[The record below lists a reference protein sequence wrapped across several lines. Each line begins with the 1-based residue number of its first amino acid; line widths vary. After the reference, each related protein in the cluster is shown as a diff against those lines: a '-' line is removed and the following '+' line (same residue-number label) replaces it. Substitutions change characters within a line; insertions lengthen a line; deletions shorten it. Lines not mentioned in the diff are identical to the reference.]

1 MMEAMV
7 SAMVINQE
15 LMVSASLIL
24 SYTLSTS
31 LQALIQQHQVIER
44 SVPVTAISR
53 VPSSLLLRNDQGELL
68 LHERLVSTG

>member
-24 SYTLSTS
+24 SYTLSTL

-44 SVPVTAISR
+44 SVPITAISCM
-53 VPSSLLLRNDQGELL
+53 PSSLLLRNNQGELL